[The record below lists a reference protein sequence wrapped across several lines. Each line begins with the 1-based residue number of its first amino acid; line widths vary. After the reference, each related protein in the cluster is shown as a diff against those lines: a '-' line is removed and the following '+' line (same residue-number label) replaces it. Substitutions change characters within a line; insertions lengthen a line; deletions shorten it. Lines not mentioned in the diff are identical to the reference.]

1 MFISVLFL
9 HLALLYLTVL
19 LLKKILKCFFLSV
32 QALEW
37 IHDTG
42 EFYLS
47 THTSTGSSI
56 HHTQELLKEHEDFHI
71 TAKVRLHHSDDK
83 HLGFFLRS

>member
-1 MFISVLFL
+1 MSSAKTGWFYDTLTIS
-9 HLALLYLTVL
+9 
-19 LLKKILKCFFLSV
+19 ILKRFFVIV

-71 TAKVRLHHSDDK
+71 TAKVQKQHSDD
-83 HLGFFLRS
+83 

>member
-1 MFISVLFL
+1 MLCADETPPACVLTCD
-9 HLALLYLTVL
+9 LLFF
-19 LLKKILKCFFLSV
+19 FFLFF

-56 HHTQELLKEHEDFHI
+56 HHTQELLKEHEDFQI
-71 TAKVRLHHSDDK
+71 TAKVCLYNDLK
-83 HLGFFLRS
+83 KKKK

>member
-1 MFISVLFL
+1 MVMMVIQHYMCPVCVRF
-9 HLALLYLTVL
+9 
-19 LLKKILKCFFLSV
+19 

-47 THTSTGSSI
+47 THTSTGSTI

-71 TAKVRLHHSDDK
+71 TARVSLLHTQTSMP
-83 HLGFFLRS
+83 LQSL

>member
-1 MFISVLFL
+1 MSSAKTVVLWHFNSQYFKVFYFL
-9 HLALLYLTVL
+9 T
-19 LLKKILKCFFLSV
+19 V

-71 TAKVRLHHSDDK
+71 TAKVQQQHSDDE
-83 HLGFFLRS
+83 L